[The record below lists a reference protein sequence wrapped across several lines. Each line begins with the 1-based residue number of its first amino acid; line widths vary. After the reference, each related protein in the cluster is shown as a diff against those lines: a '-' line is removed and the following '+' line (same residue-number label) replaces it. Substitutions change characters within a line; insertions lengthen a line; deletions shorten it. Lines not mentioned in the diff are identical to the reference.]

1 MPGRSKLLVR
11 RGDWLA
17 AFSVAMKAIFLFLA
31 CVALIA
37 LPELS
42 GESQPPRELFSPDG
56 RHSVKMIETALPGSD
71 PDGGFL
77 TLSVRAGERVLSQF
91 PTEGYL
97 IDAFWSPDGRYVA
110 VDNRRANSG
119 DYLWVFSLG
128 DGRAIKKPVD
138 AGPQGKA
145 EPNAYEH
152 LVKSLLGRVTERFPA
167 LNATHFLKLFV
178 FAHGWTKSSEL
189 QVKTNLGFDNL
200 KHQIVAI
207 WETYQIKNDKLIL
220 QKVKIQELPWPPP
233 AREQTP
239 AAGS

>member
-1 MPGRSKLLVR
+1 
-11 RGDWLA
+11 
-17 AFSVAMKAIFLFLA
+17 MKAIFLFLA
-31 CVALIA
+31 CVTLIA
-37 LPELS
+37 RPELS
-42 GESQPPRELFSPDG
+42 AESQPPRELFSPDG
-56 RHSVKMIETALPGSD
+56 KHSVKMLETALPGSD
-71 PDGGFL
+71 PDDGFL
-77 TLSVRAGERVLSQF
+77 TLTVRAGERILSQF

-145 EPNAYEH
+145 EPDAYEH
-152 LVKSLLGRVTERFPA
+152 LVKSLLDRVTERFPA

-178 FAHGWTKSSEL
+178 FAHGWTKSGEL

-207 WETYQIKNDKLIL
+207 WETYRIKNDKLIL
-220 QKVKIQELPWPPP
+220 QKVKIQKLPWPP
-233 AREQTP
+233 
-239 AAGS
+239 AAHGNKLPRLGHERNHN

>member
-1 MPGRSKLLVR
+1 
-11 RGDWLA
+11 
-17 AFSVAMKAIFLFLA
+17 MKAIFLFLA

-37 LPELS
+37 RPELS
-42 GESQPPRELFSPDG
+42 AESGPPRELFSPNG
-56 RHSVKMIETALPGSD
+56 KHSVKMLETALPGSD
-71 PDGGFL
+71 PDDGFL
-77 TLSVRAGERVLSQF
+77 TLTVRAGEHILSQF

-128 DGRAIKKPVD
+128 DGRAIKTPVD
-138 AGPQGKA
+138 TGPQGKA
-145 EPNAYEH
+145 EPDAYER
-152 LVKSLLGRVTERFPA
+152 LVKSLRDRVTERFPA

-200 KHQIVAI
+200 KHQIVAV
-207 WETYQIKNDKLIL
+207 WETYRIKDDKLIL
-220 QKVKIQELPWPPP
+220 QNVKIQKLPWPPA
-233 AREQTP
+233 ARKQISAT
-239 AAGS
+239 GS